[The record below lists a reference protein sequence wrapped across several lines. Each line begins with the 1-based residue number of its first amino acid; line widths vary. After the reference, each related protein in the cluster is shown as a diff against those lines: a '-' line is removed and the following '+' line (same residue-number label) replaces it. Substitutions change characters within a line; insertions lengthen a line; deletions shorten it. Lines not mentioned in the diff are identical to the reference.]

1 MIQVTEKQR
10 REVESRFTKY
20 EIARILGARALQVSM
35 NAPILLK
42 ISKDELETIN
52 YDPLKIAEIEFYA
65 SILPITVKRP
75 MPKRLEETAVKKPV
89 EVKEEIVEMKQEK
102 EKPKNEKEK
111 RSVIPEILK
120 AEPAKEQLPQPEEGT
135 LEDVEQTEI
144 MELATPADEAE
155 EEPAAEEAGE

>member
-10 REVESRFTKY
+10 REISEKFTKY
-20 EIARILGARALQVSM
+20 EIARILGARALQVAM

-75 MPKRLEETAVKKPV
+75 MPKRLEEIAVKKLI
-89 EVKEEIVEMKQEK
+89 EVKEEKVEVKPEK
-102 EKPKNEKEK
+102 EKPKKDKEK
-111 RSVIPEILK
+111 KVEIPEILK
-120 AEPAKEQLPQPEEGT
+120 AEPVKEQLPQPEEGT
-135 LEDVEQTEI
+135 LEEVEQTEI
-144 MELATPADEAE
+144 MELATPADEVE
-155 EEPAAEEAGE
+155 EEAPAAEESE